1 MSSYQILKNLLLS
14 LNKYFA
20 KVPGQLRPYRK
31 IVLIL
36 ALLSTVFMGYGTT
49 RFVLDV
55 SFESWFSEDDP
66 AVKSLNE
73 FREQFGS
80 DDGLFIVYEAKDG
93 DVFSNQSLSLISE
106 ITEVLDNDEKI
117 SDEVWLEQYGL
128 TSKVAETLKHIK
140 RVQSLTN
147 IRIQKNEDDVLSAP
161 LLVPKVIPRDIN
173 VLNEIK
179 SEAGKQSSLPLF
191 MFSKDHRF
199 GAISITTDFGTIPLI
214 ENQNEEQSLFSD
226 DDWNDDFE
234 DSVDDQAVLQKV
246 KFKDIEP
253 SLYIPFMQAVSAI
266 YEQPRMLENFDF
278 YPIGTSAMVE
288 LAWGTMI
295 QAGFLLVGMLII
307 INLLLWTLFRS
318 ASAVVLPQLAIG
330 LSILFV
336 IGGLSWLNI
345 ASTTLIALTAMLVIA
360 VGVADCVHVM
370 SSYLLFRRSGI
381 DHEQAL
387 SQAYGKTG
395 VPILLTTVTTMA
407 GMSSLAVTGMPQF
420 VLFGFSSAA
429 GVGLAFLYTIYLL
442 PVLLDYWHPMQDKKV
457 SNISQEKK
465 TLTSSMKAFF
475 KSIQIKALK
484 FLCFFAKPIINLSQR
499 IGLTWFLSL
508 VYKGLVWFLGADW
521 LQPLLDKIPAFVQ
534 RFRYAVVVIF
544 FGVFGICLY
553 GATQV
558 KIDSNLVELYSDDVP
573 IGKAYDIVDEHMMGT
588 GNMIIVVN
596 TGESDAIMD
605 PAVLNAMSRL
615 QSQVKKSYSKYIIR
629 TNSLADLVKETHA
642 IMQGDEQY
650 RTIPDSQI
658 TVSQLLY
665 LFNSANP
672 EERRALVSD
681 DYSKS
686 HISIQLKNA
695 GSNEYA
701 EFFEGIRKDISN
713 EFDTLKD
720 RYPNLEVEITGTFA
734 MMMRL
739 ADDLSRNQ
747 FKSLAIAAV
756 VISSLLMVTLGS
768 LQAGAM
774 SIVPNLIPATLALGL
789 MGLFGIPL
797 DTDTLLIAPLIIGIA
812 VDDTIHFISH
822 YRMSLAENNNMQLA
836 LVDAIKEV
844 GQAVTFT
851 TLILGLGFFML
862 TFSDYLGLAKIGG
875 FGSLAIFVALLCDLL
890 FFPALIMIFKPK
902 FGQKDVADNF
912 NFIEVSK

>member
-1 MSSYQILKNLLLS
+1 MKSLLLS
-14 LNKYFA
+14 LNDYFA
-20 KVPGQLRPYRK
+20 IVPGQLRPYRK

-36 ALLSTVFMGYGTT
+36 ALLATVFMGYGST
-49 RFVLDV
+49 RFVLDT
-55 SFESWFSEDDP
+55 SFESWFSDDDS
-66 AVKSLNE
+66 AVESLNE

-106 ITEVLDNDEKI
+106 ITEVLDNDEQI
-117 SDEVWLEQYGL
+117 SDEVWLKNYGL
-128 TSKVAETLKHIK
+128 TANIAETLKHIK

-161 LLVPKVIPRDIN
+161 LLVPKVIPKDIN
-173 VLNEIK
+173 ILSEIK

-199 GAISITTDFGTIPLI
+199 GAISIQTDFGTIPII
-214 ENQNEEQSLFSD
+214 EDQNEEQSLFSD
-226 DDWNDDFE
+226 DYWTDDFE
-234 DSVDDQAVLQKV
+234 DSVDEQAVLQKV

-266 YEQPRMLENFDF
+266 YEQPEMLAHFDF
-278 YPIGTSAMVE
+278 YPIGTSAMIE

-295 QAGFLLVGMLII
+295 QAAFLLVGMLII

-345 ASTTLIALTAMLVIA
+345 ASTTLIALTVMLVIA

-370 SSYLLFRRSGI
+370 SSYLLFRRSGNN
-381 DHEQAL
+381 HEQAL

-442 PVLLDYWHPMQDKKV
+442 PVLMDYWHPMQDKKV
-457 SNISQEKK
+457 LDVVLEKRTLASLVK
-465 TLTSSMKAFF
+465 TFF
-475 KSIQIKALK
+475 KLIQIKALK
-484 FLCFFAKPIINLSQR
+484 LLCFIVRPILILSKK
-499 IGLTWFLSL
+499 IGLTWL
-508 VYKGLVWFLGADW
+508 LGADW

-534 RFRYAVVVIF
+534 RYRYAVVVIF
-544 FGVFGICLY
+544 FSVFGICLY

-573 IGKAYDIVDEHMMGT
+573 IGQAYDIVDEHMMGT

-615 QSQVKKSYSKYIIR
+615 QTQVKESYSEYIIR

-650 RTIPDSQI
+650 RSIPESQI

-701 EFFEGIRKDISN
+701 DFFAGIRKDINN

-720 RYPNLEVEITGTFA
+720 RYPNLDVEITGTFA

-747 FKSLAIAAV
+747 FKSLAIAAI
-756 VISSLLMVTLGS
+756 VISCLLMVTLGS

-774 SIVPNLIPATLALGL
+774 SIVPNLIPATLAFGL

-797 DTDTLLIAPLIIGIA
+797 DTDTLMIAPLIIGIA

-822 YRMSLAENNNMQLA
+822 YRMSLAINNNMRLA
-836 LVDAIKEV
+836 LIEAIKEV

-851 TLILGLGFFML
+851 TLILGSGFFML

-902 FGQKDVADNF
+902 FGQKNVDENL
-912 NFIEVSK
+912 NFIEVTQ

>member
-1 MSSYQILKNLLLS
+1 MKNLLLA

-20 KVPGQLRPYRK
+20 IVPGQLRPYRK

-36 ALLSTVFMGYGTT
+36 ALLSTVFMGYGAT

-117 SDEVWLEQYGL
+117 SDEVWLEQYGI

-161 LLVPKVIPRDIN
+161 LLVPKTIPRDTNI
-173 VLNEIK
+173 LGEIK

-226 DDWNDDFE
+226 DDWSDDFE
-234 DSVDDQAVLQKV
+234 GSVDDQVVLQKV

-278 YPIGTSAMVE
+278 YPIGTSAIVE

-370 SSYLLFRRSGI
+370 SSYLLFRRSGS

-442 PVLLDYWHPMQDKKV
+442 PVLLDYWHPMQTKK
-457 SNISQEKK
+457 IK
-465 TLTSSMKAFF
+465 TPGANRKTG
-475 KSIQIKALK
+475 IKALALLFK
-484 FLCFFAKPIINLSQR
+484 SKLLSFLCFFVKPLMKGAK
-499 IGLTWFLSL
+499 T
-508 VYKGLVWFLGADW
+508 VGLVWLLSAEW
-521 LQPLLDKIPAFVQ
+521 LQPLLDKIPSFVQ

-558 KIDSNLVELYSDDVP
+558 KIDSNMVELYSDDVP
-573 IGKAYDIVDEHMMGT
+573 IGQAYDIVDEHMMGT

-596 TGESDAIMD
+596 TGESDAITD

-615 QSQVKKSYSKYIIR
+615 QSQVKESYGKYIIR

-642 IMQGDEQY
+642 IMQSDEQY

-713 EFDTLKD
+713 EFDRLKD
-720 RYPNLEVEITGTFA
+720 RYPNLDVEITGTFA

-774 SIVPNLIPATLALGL
+774 SIVPNLIPATLAFGL

-797 DTDTLLIAPLIIGIA
+797 DTDTLMIAPLIIGIA

-822 YRMSLAENNNMQLA
+822 YRMSLAENNDMRLA

-902 FGQKDVADNF
+902 FGQKNVEDNL
-912 NFIEVSK
+912 NFIEVAK

>member
-1 MSSYQILKNLLLS
+1 MKELLLS

-20 KVPGQLRPYRK
+20 IVPGQLRPYRK

-36 ALLSTVFMGYGTT
+36 ALLLTVFMGYGTT

-106 ITEVLDNDEKI
+106 ITEVLDNDEQI
-117 SDEVWLEQYGL
+117 SDETWLEQYGL

-161 LLVPKVIPRDIN
+161 LLVPKTIPRDIN
-173 VLNEIK
+173 ILGEIK

-214 ENQNEEQSLFSD
+214 ENQNEDQSLFSD
-226 DDWNDDFE
+226 DDWSDDFE
-234 DSVDDQAVLQKV
+234 DSVDDHAVLQKV

-266 YEQPRMLENFDF
+266 YEQPKMLENFDF
-278 YPIGTSAMVE
+278 YPIGTSAMVKY
-288 LAWGTMI
+288 AWGTMI

-370 SSYLLFRRSGI
+370 SSYLLFRRSGN

-457 SNISQEKK
+457 SNVVQEKK
-465 TLTSSMKAFF
+465 TLTSSMKSFL
-475 KSIQIKALK
+475 KSIQVKALK
-484 FLCFFAKPIINLSQR
+484 FLCFFAKPVINLSQR
-499 IGLTWFLSL
+499 IGLTWLL
-508 VYKGLVWFLGADW
+508 GPVYKGLVWFLGADW
-521 LQPLLDKIPAFVQ
+521 LQPLLDKIPAFVE
-534 RFRYAVVVIF
+534 RFRYAIVVIF

-573 IGKAYDIVDEHMMGT
+573 IGQAYDIVDEHMMGT

-596 TGESDAIMD
+596 TGESDAITD

-615 QSQVKKSYSKYIIR
+615 QSQVKESYGKYIIR

-642 IMQGDEQY
+642 IMQDDEQY

-701 EFFEGIRKDISN
+701 EFFEGIRKDIDN

-720 RYPNLEVEITGTFA
+720 RYPNLDVEITGTFA

-756 VISSLLMVTLGS
+756 VISCLLMVTLGS

-774 SIVPNLIPATLALGL
+774 SIVPNLIPATLAFGL

-797 DTDTLLIAPLIIGIA
+797 DTDTLMIAPLIIGIA

-822 YRMSLAENNNMQLA
+822 YRMSLAENNDMRLA
-836 LVDAIKEV
+836 LIGAIKEV

-851 TLILGLGFFML
+851 TLILGFGFFML

-902 FGQKDVADNF
+902 FGQKDVEDNF
-912 NFIEVSK
+912 NFIEVAK

>member
-1 MSSYQILKNLLLS
+1 MKSLLLS
-14 LNKYFA
+14 LNDYFA
-20 KVPGQLRPYRK
+20 LVPGQLRPYRK

-49 RFVLDV
+49 RFVLDT
-55 SFESWFSEDDP
+55 SFESWFSEDDS
-66 AVKSLNE
+66 AVESLNE

-93 DVFSNQSLSLISE
+93 DVFSNQSLSLIYE
-106 ITEVLDNDEKI
+106 ITEVLDNDEQI
-117 SDEVWLEQYGL
+117 SDEVWLKQYGL

-161 LLVPKVIPRDIN
+161 LLVPKTIPKDIN
-173 VLNEIK
+173 ILGEIK

-199 GAISITTDFGTIPLI
+199 GAISIQTDFGTIPVI

-226 DDWNDDFE
+226 DYWSDDFE

-288 LAWGTMI
+288 YAWGTMI
-295 QAGFLLVGMLII
+295 QAGFLLVGMLVI

-345 ASTTLIALTAMLVIA
+345 ASTTLIALTVMLVIA

-370 SSYLLFRRSGI
+370 SSYLLYRRSGNE
-381 DHEQAL
+381 HEQAL

-457 SNISQEKK
+457 SNVVQEKR
-465 TLTSSMKAFF
+465 TLVSLVKNFI
-475 KSIQIKALK
+475 KSIQINTLK
-484 FLCFFAKPIINLSQR
+484 FLCFIARPILNLSKK
-499 IGLTWFLSL
+499 IGLTWL
-508 VYKGLVWFLGADW
+508 LGADW

-534 RFRYAVVVIF
+534 RYRYAVVVIF
-544 FGVFGICLY
+544 FSVFGICLY

-573 IGKAYDIVDEHMMGT
+573 IGQAYDIVDEHMMGT

-596 TGESDAIMD
+596 TGESDAIMN

-615 QSQVKKSYSKYIIR
+615 QTQVKESYSEYIIR

-650 RTIPDSQI
+650 RTIPESQI

-701 EFFEGIRKDISN
+701 EFFAGIRKDINN

-720 RYPNLEVEITGTFA
+720 RYPNLDVEITGTFA

-756 VISSLLMVTLGS
+756 VISCLLMVTLGS

-774 SIVPNLIPATLALGL
+774 SIVPNLIPATLAFGL

-797 DTDTLLIAPLIIGIA
+797 DTDTLMIAPLIIGIA

-822 YRMSLAENNNMQLA
+822 YRMSLAINNNMRLA
-836 LVDAIKEV
+836 LIEAIKEV

-851 TLILGLGFFML
+851 TLILGSGFFML

-902 FGQKDVADNF
+902 FGQKGVDENL
-912 NFIEVSK
+912 NFIEVTE